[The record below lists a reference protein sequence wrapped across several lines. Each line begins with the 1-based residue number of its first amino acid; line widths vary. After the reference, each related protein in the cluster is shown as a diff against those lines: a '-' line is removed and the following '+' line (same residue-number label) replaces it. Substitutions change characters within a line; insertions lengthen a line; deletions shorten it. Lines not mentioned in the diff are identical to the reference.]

1 MRKQILVIG
10 GTYFAGRVFSIL
22 TSRGDSGRDDLHLHI
37 VNRGKYPLK
46 NLDNVTQYI
55 CDRHDTERLTE
66 ILPDGVAFDA
76 VVDFCAYEP
85 GDISSII
92 NALPDRI
99 SQYIFISTS
108 SVYAPGGETP
118 KAETDPVLSDFSSG
132 RVEDYI
138 AKKCRL
144 EKELTEMCAS
154 SGIAYTILRPAFIYG
169 PFNYAPRESYFIK
182 MIAEGKPVP
191 VPTDATGKFSFVYV
205 FDVSD
210 IINRCIG
217 NQKAYNEVFNVAS
230 PEIADYNSF
239 IFQLRQ
245 CNGTD
250 FLTTPVTV
258 KQVIEQNIPLPFP
271 LDEALIYSG
280 KKSETILEYKY
291 TPFSVGMKKTFSVF
305 MSIYEG

>member
-1 MRKQILVIG
+1 MRKQVLVIG

-22 TSRGDSGRDDLHLHI
+22 TSRGDSGRDDLYLHI

-46 NLDNVTQYI
+46 NLDNITQYV
-55 CDRHDTERLTE
+55 CDRHDAAKLAEV
-66 ILPDGVAFDA
+66 LPRNVVFDA

-85 GDISSII
+85 RDISSVI
-92 NALPDRI
+92 NALPGRI
-99 SQYIFISTS
+99 RQYIFISTA
-108 SVYAPGGETP
+108 SVYAPGGEEPTD
-118 KAETDPVLSDFSSG
+118 ETFPVLSYSSSG

-138 AKKCRL
+138 AKKCLL
-144 EKELTEMCAS
+144 ESELKEICTS

-182 MIAEGKPVP
+182 LIAESRPVP
-191 VPTDATGKFSFVYV
+191 APTDATGRFSFVYV

-217 NQKAYNEVFNVAS
+217 NEKAYNEIFNLAS
-230 PEIADYNSF
+230 PEIADYDSF
-239 IFQLRQ
+239 ISLLRQ
-245 CNGTD
+245 CSGAD
-250 FLTTPVTV
+250 FPTTPVTV

-280 KKSETILEYKY
+280 KKSETVLEYKY

-305 MSIYEG
+305 MSIYKG

>member
-1 MRKQILVIG
+1 MRKQVLVIG

-46 NLDNVTQYI
+46 SLDNITQYV
-55 CDRHDTERLTE
+55 CDRHDTSKLAEV
-66 ILPDGVAFDA
+66 LPKGVVFDA

-85 GDISSII
+85 GDISSVI
-92 NALPDRI
+92 NALPGRI
-99 SQYIFISTS
+99 RQYIFISTS
-108 SVYAPGGETP
+108 SVYVPGGEEP
-118 KAETDPVLSDFSSG
+118 IDETAPVLSDFSSG

-138 AKKCRL
+138 AKKCLL
-144 EKELTEMCAS
+144 ENELTETCAS

-182 MIAEGKPVP
+182 LIAENKPVP
-191 VPTDATGKFSFVYV
+191 VPTDATGRFSFVYV

-217 NQKAYNEVFNVAS
+217 NEKAYNEVFNLAS

-239 IFQLRQ
+239 ISQLRQ

-250 FLTTPVTV
+250 FPTTPVTV

-271 LDEALIYSG
+271 LDESLLYSG
-280 KKSETILEYKY
+280 KKSETVLEYKY
-291 TPFSVGMKKTFSVF
+291 TPFSVGMKKTFSIF
-305 MSIYEG
+305 MSIYKG